1 MGFFHLE
8 KAKVW
13 EQNRVRLFLSDGY
26 LNGYE
31 EIIKENSVFLKIN
44 LLNQTH

>member
-8 KAKVW
+8 KAEVW
-13 EQNRVRLFLSDGY
+13 EQNQVRLFLSDRY

-31 EIIKENSVFLKIN
+31 EIIIENSVFF
-44 LLNQTH
+44 